1 MNKRLENRKSA
12 QTRKRI
18 FMAIWSFILL
28 AAIGLGS
35 YFLVATPDS
44 SAQLVS
50 KQDSFAGKTY
60 AGFKIAEEDIE
71 TLQPPEPPIEGTVE
85 DVREETAEPTE
96 EEPAEEPVEEPA
108 AEPVPEVIESTEP
121 VVAPKKDLS
130 TTIANA
136 KSYVYTIYTD
146 LEQGS
151 GFLFNSKG
159 DVLTN
164 AHVVKDAS
172 YVVLTNSDG
181 QEFSGQVIGISE
193 TTDVALVRVDALAG
207 KEPMEM
213 EMSQVDV
220 GTEVFALGSPE
231 NISNTATEGKIT
243 DVNKNFSDDYEYK
256 NLYEMDATIKKGS
269 SGGPLIAA
277 ESERILGINSIILE
291 DDPNI
296 GYAIPIYT
304 VIDQLNEWVKNP
316 MQYEEGEVVLPD
328 VKDAHFDEELLQSFI
343 EAYYELIPYSL
354 NDQQITYYQS
364 YLLPGSQGETE
375 GKKLVEELAIEDRI
389 FDVVKPTIKN
399 IEIGEEEAVIEAE
412 AVFTFHSPENDET
425 ATITHNKR
433 YTVIIDEYGDYMI
446 ETIEDNQE

>member
-1 MNKRLENRKSA
+1 M
-12 QTRKRI
+12 
-18 FMAIWSFILL
+18 
-28 AAIGLGS
+28 
-35 YFLVATPDS
+35 
-44 SAQLVS
+44 
-50 KQDSFAGKTY
+50 
-60 AGFKIAEEDIE
+60 
-71 TLQPPEPPIEGTVE
+71 
-85 DVREETAEPTE
+85 REETAEPTE

>member
-1 MNKRLENRKSA
+1 MNKRLKNRKSA

-18 FMAIWSFILL
+18 AMTIFSLVLL
-28 AAIGLGS
+28 AAIGLGG
-35 YFLVATPDS
+35 YFLIATSTDS

-50 KQDSFAGKTY
+50 KEESFAGKTY
-60 AGFKIAEEDIE
+60 AGFKIAEEDVE
-71 TLQPPEPPIEGTVE
+71 ALKPPEAPIVGTVK
-85 DVREETAEPTE
+85 DVREEKTEPPKEEAADEPEETE
-96 EEPAEEPVEEPA
+96 EAV
-108 AEPVPEVIESTEP
+108 VEVIESAEP

-130 TTIANA
+130 STIANA
-136 KSYVYTIYTD
+136 KSYVYTMYTD

-159 DVLTN
+159 DILTN

-181 QEFSGQVIGISE
+181 QEFTGQVIGISE
-193 TTDVALVRVDALAG
+193 TTDVALVRVEELAG

-231 NISNTATEGKIT
+231 NISNTATEGEIT
-243 DVNKNFSDDYEYK
+243 GVNKNFSDDYEYK
-256 NLYEMDATIKKGS
+256 DLYEMNATIKKGS

-291 DDPNI
+291 KNPKI

-304 VIDQLNEWVKNP
+304 VIDQINEWVKNP
-316 MQYEEGEVVLPD
+316 IQYEEDEVVLPD
-328 VKDAHFDEELLQSFI
+328 VKDAHFDKELLQSFI

-354 NDQQITYYQS
+354 NDQKIAYYQS
-364 YLLPGSQGETE
+364 YLLPGSQGESE
-375 GKKLVEELAIEDRI
+375 GKKLVEELAVEDRI
-389 FDVVKPTIKN
+389 FDIAKPTVKN
-399 IEIGEEEAVIEAE
+399 IEIGEEEATIEVE

-425 ATITHNKR
+425 AQITHKKL
-433 YTVIIDEYGDYMI
+433 YTVIIDEFGDYQI
-446 ETIEDNQE
+446 ETIENKPE